1 MKNSG
6 RLLVPLETIDHAQ
19 GSDAA
24 AITLVEY
31 GDYEC
36 PYTGEAGSI
45 VDQLLSRYRGK
56 LRLVF
61 RHFPLTDKHPRAW
74 PAAEAAE
81 AAGAQGRFWEMHRLL
96 LVSQPRLG
104 DEDLRDYARQ
114 LYLDMVQFQ
123 AALAQG
129 VYAGRV
135 KRDVQSGRQSG
146 VDGTPTYFINGA
158 RHEGPDELTGLVTA
172 IENILGHGVHG

>member
-1 MKNSG
+1 MKKSG
-6 RLLVPLETIDHAQ
+6 HLLVPLEDVDHVQ
-19 GSDAA
+19 GADTA

-36 PYTGEAGSI
+36 PYTGVAAGI
-45 VDQLLSRYRGK
+45 VEQLLSRYRER

-104 DEDLRDYARQ
+104 QEDMRDYARQ

-123 AALAQG
+123 AALVHRTFAD
-129 VYAGRV
+129 RI

-158 RHEGPDELTGLVTA
+158 RHEGPDDLTGLVTA
-172 IENILGHGVHG
+172 IEKALGHKVPG

>member
-1 MKNSG
+1 MKKASD
-6 RLLVPLETIDHAQ
+6 LVVPPEAIDHAL
-19 GSDAA
+19 GAPDS

-36 PYTGEAGSI
+36 PYTAEAATV
-45 VDQLLSRYRGK
+45 VDELLSRYCGK

-61 RHFPLTDKHPRAW
+61 RHFPLIDKHPRAW

-81 AAGAQGRFWEMHRLL
+81 AAGAQGRYWEMHRLL

-104 DEDLRDYARQ
+104 EEDLRDCARQ

-123 AALAQG
+123 SALAQG
-129 VYAGRV
+129 TYADRV
-135 KRDVQSGRQSG
+135 SRDVLSGKQSG
-146 VDGTPTYFINGA
+146 VEGTPTYFINGA
-158 RHEGPDELTGLVTA
+158 RLKGPDDLTGLVTA
-172 IENILGHGVHG
+172 VEKALGHKVHG